1 MRGYVINANIAAC
14 ADAAKL
20 LDHDAVISHLSSLTK
35 ARASSAANAGKE
47 VCERGLCEKLERT
60 YLLPYQYRHEPRA
73 RDRGAFN
80 SDRFRSRRAGASK
93 T

>member
-20 LDHDAVISHLSSLTK
+20 LDHDVVISHFSSLTK
-35 ARASSAANAGKE
+35 ARASSAANAGKQ
-47 VCERGLCEKLERT
+47 VCERGLWKELERT
-60 YLLPYQYRHEPRA
+60 YLLTYQYRHEPRA
-73 RDRGAFN
+73 RDRVAFY